1 MNVKASVDINEDAR
15 YITEDIDEA
24 FQIPRLEEIRRQFIA
39 FGSLAGQDWN
49 AVPFVYTHLRSAF
62 LAQQTKDP
70 QKAGILT
77 AASRINN
84 LKNAIA
90 QRVSTRGELYRVKT
104 FIDAVAAPIGS
115 AVDLL
120 LEQSCLNEL
129 QSDMISD
136 KKKSL
141 HKWIERFEKSAYDRV
156 ASDVNNL
163 KSQLYSDASDFAAR
177 NIGSREINSKWDKY
191 LKELKLNERGK
202 ELKEELSQQADEK
215 IRELTH

>member
-1 MNVKASVDINEDAR
+1 MNVKASVDISEDVR

-24 FQIPRLEEIRRQFIA
+24 FQIPRLEEIRSQFVG
-39 FGSLAGQDWN
+39 FGSLAGQDWR

-70 QKAGILT
+70 QKAAVLN
-77 AASRINN
+77 AASRIRN

-90 QRVSTRGELYRVKT
+90 QRVATHGEFYRVKT
-104 FIDAVAAPIGS
+104 FIDAVAVPIGS

-129 QSDMISD
+129 QGDMIKD
-136 KKKSL
+136 KKKAL

-156 ASDVNNL
+156 V
-163 KSQLYSDASDFAAR
+163 SDAEEPEGAEA
-177 NIGSREINSKWDKY
+177 
-191 LKELKLNERGK
+191 ER
-202 ELKEELSQQADEK
+202 
-215 IRELTH
+215 TW